1 MIFPDVKE
9 LSVVKIFDRG
19 LPNKESI
26 AISVEEDTNLG
37 QYGILVGLYQGDGL
51 ATPFVDHLFW
61 FGDGLVRKGDWL
73 FVHTG
78 PGSPSKTS
86 TTDGNRTIF
95 SIYWGKR
102 QTIFANTNIVPVL
115 FRLDAVNV
123 LPPPQDEL
131 QLDKPQA

>member
-9 LSVVKIFDRG
+9 LSVVKIFHRG
-19 LPNKESI
+19 LPNQESI

-37 QYGILVGLYQGDGL
+37 QYGILVGLYQGGGL

-61 FGDGLVRKGDWL
+61 FGDGWVRKGDWL

-78 PGSPSKTS
+78 PGSPSTTP
-86 TTDGNRTIF
+86 TTDGNGTIF

-123 LPPPQDEL
+123 LSPPQNEL
-131 QLDKPQA
+131 QLDSPQA